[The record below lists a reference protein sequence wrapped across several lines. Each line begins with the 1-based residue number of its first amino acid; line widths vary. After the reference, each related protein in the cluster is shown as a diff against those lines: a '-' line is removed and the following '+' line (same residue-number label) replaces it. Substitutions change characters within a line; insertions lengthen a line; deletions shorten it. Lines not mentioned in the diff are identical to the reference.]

1 MPEAPPRS
9 SASILCGDFR
19 SAYCIQDVGQMS
31 ILRDPYTSKG
41 NLKIRC
47 ESRLYAGVVDSNAI
61 KVGVLAV

>member
-1 MPEAPPRS
+1 MPVIGAG

-19 SAYCIQDVGQMS
+19 SGFVIQDVGPMLIQ
-31 ILRDPYTSKG
+31 RDPFTSRG
-41 NLKIRC
+41 NIIIWA